1 MRVSLWERA
10 GGYFRGWGPGGDD
23 PDAAFE
29 RGRCLLDGVESDVA
43 AVEVGGG
50 PWETDWVGAAEMK
63 EPLGTLAAADVDPRA
78 VEMFFEPV
86 FGEGWVPGGL

>member
-1 MRVSLWERA
+1 
-10 GGYFRGWGPGGDD
+10 
-23 PDAAFE
+23 
-29 RGRCLLDGVESDVA
+29 VESDVA